1 MTPLSLWI
9 PFEVPDLEAGV
20 DFWERRPGLRRVE
33 EWNDDSENALVLEAT
48 PGSLLEFVCNADG
61 RTGIPAG
68 LTIAL
73 ELPTWANVDA
83 EYQRLVSPATVA
95 AGRSSTPEPAAPS
108 ASSAASAP
116 SASSAT
122 SGASASTGALAAG
135 PPRVYPRGYYA
146 FRLTDPHGIQVLI
159 WSEAPSAGQRATM
172 PASPADGSARRAW
185 GQ

>member
-9 PFEVPDLEAGV
+9 PFEVPDLEAAV
-20 DFWERRPGLRRVE
+20 DFWERRLGLRRVE

-95 AGRSSTPEPAAPS
+95 AGRSSTSDP
-108 ASSAASAP
+108 SAP

-172 PASPADGSARRAW
+172 PASPADGSAR
-185 GQ
+185 